1 MYCHVTSMKTL
12 GSHLIL
18 LRIRVFFFFFI
29 NLRNVHL
36 SQLLQKSPN
45 LLVQGY
51 LFHAEN
57 NVWGCENSIDCFF
70 ISSSP
75 IIEILFGHM
84 TNELSYIIASLTT
97 GCCPVTK
104 FNKIKCIQ
112 RLFIHLNDL
121 FKRKQFS
128 ITV

>member
-1 MYCHVTSMKTL
+1 MEYHLMHCHVTSMKTL
-12 GSHLIL
+12 ESHLIL
-18 LRIRVFFFFFI
+18 LRIRFFLFFFF
-29 NLRNVHL
+29 NLRNVHI

-45 LLVQGY
+45 LLTQGY

-57 NVWGCENSIDCFF
+57 NIWGCENSIDCFF

-75 IIEILFGHM
+75 ITEILVGHM
-84 TNELSYIIASLTT
+84 TNELRYIIASLTT

-121 FKRKQFS
+121 LKGK
-128 ITV
+128 